1 MNAQLVASCLGL
13 ALTTCDM
20 YFTRKEEKALVWS
33 SPLRFTMVKMLYIL
47 SKYSGLACQLHNVSL
62 SVYWKYQYATTPPRQ
77 SCESDL
83 ALKIFE
89 HHFLLTTLHI
99 ILMLRGDKVFNLL
112 SHSTWL
118 TWDSPVYALYYK
130 SFKIGLLLISIFA
143 LRLFAA
149 IWSFINY
156 WEIYKVQ
163 FNYICF
169 PTEPAVLKPGMTV
182 YMYVFQIIK
191 TKLIHDLTPK
201 FKLGSIA
208 EVLFQTVIHTLVSKK
223 TWMLPSTWSKTPTL
237 TSIVTKDGFYVFF
250 AVFVGTLA
258 AVVST
263 YKRTAIL
270 LFCHP
275 LFNFM
280 IPYACCR
287 IIMRL
292 QRLGNEEARAG
303 FQAEARGQDPVF
315 STVGSPWEVQTF
327 PGSEP

>member
-99 ILMLRGDKVFNLL
+99 ILMLR
-112 SHSTWL
+112 
-118 TWDSPVYALYYK
+118 VYALYYK

-182 YMYVFQIIK
+182 YI
-191 TKLIHDLTPK
+191 
-201 FKLGSIA
+201 IA